1 MLYTH
6 RWRGINAGRPLVAN
20 RRTSIASLDGWLARL
35 VSPRRRRMS
44 VLIRQETAFEFLI
57 LLLQNSNLSF
67 QFAHTLTPGNHVG
80 FKGEV
85 LLAFFGLLN
94 TYRSMPCVTSSA
106 GLPGSLHAFSPESRR
121 FPASRP

>member
-35 VSPRRRRMS
+35 VAPRRRRMS

-94 TYRSMPCVTSSA
+94 TYPATQALRRT
-106 GLPGSLHAFSPESRR
+106 LPVGAPWL
-121 FPASRP
+121 PASPATRRSSS